1 MAIYSDKITFK
12 LPSPAEVALTD
23 NLVSVIQSHHR
34 KSREHMFHLCII
46 AYGLRTHNLMKSK
59 SGAGGNNQGLVYKPQ
74 FVDWYYSNNLE
85 DVYRTIENFLLYA
98 MAGRLLNYVRWQ
110 VGKEYIEH
118 LPSSL
123 TALYAISQIL
133 WSQGDKA
140 TDASRKLFDKALIQ
154 PIKDGSKNNAFIHP
168 HVSRKDID
176 VWREKYSAKS
186 STKSKG
192 VAIVKSDPRTIVIA
206 TIKVHK
212 DLFKFTRD
220 SGKKLH
226 GPKLTD
232 VKTLTEKLEKLIIEF
247 DAGKS
252 RFALDSRFDDVSREY
267 KKAESPDFGK
277 NILAKEKSKPVIAK
291 KQLSKKL

>member
-46 AYGLRTHNLMKSK
+46 AYGLRTHNLMKPK
-59 SGAGGNNQGLVYKPQ
+59 RGAGGNKQGLVYKPQ
-74 FVDWYYSNNLE
+74 FIDWYDSNSLE
-85 DVYRTIENFLLYA
+85 DVYRTRQNFLLYA

-110 VGKEYIEH
+110 VGAKYIEH
-118 LPSSL
+118 LPGSM
-123 TALYAISQIL
+123 TALYALSEIV

-168 HVSRKDID
+168 HVTRKEVDE
-176 VWREKYSAKS
+176 WRANQTGKVSPTIKVAKL
-186 STKSKG
+186 
-192 VAIVKSDPRTIVIA
+192 VKNDPRTVVVA

-212 DLFKFTRD
+212 DLFKFTRE
-220 SGKKLH
+220 SGKKLN

-252 RFALDSRFDDVSREY
+252 RFALDSHFDDVSREY

>member
-12 LPSPAEVALTD
+12 LPSAVEVALTD
-23 NLVSVIQSHHR
+23 DLVSVIQSHHR
-34 KSREHMFHLCII
+34 KSREHMFHLCMI
-46 AYGLRTHNLMKSK
+46 AYGLRTHNLMKRK

-74 FVDWYYSNNLE
+74 FIDWYDSNNLE
-85 DVYRTIENFLLYA
+85 DVYRKIENFLFYA

-110 VGKEYIEH
+110 VGAKYIEH

-168 HVSRKDID
+168 HVTRMKVDE
-176 VWREKYSAKS
+176 WRANQTGKVSPTIKVAKL
-186 STKSKG
+186 
-192 VAIVKSDPRTIVIA
+192 VKNDPLTVVCA

-212 DLFKFTRD
+212 DLFKFDR
-220 SGKKLH
+220 SGEKRI
-226 GPKLTD
+226 GPKLSE
-232 VKTLTEKLEKLIIEF
+232 VKVLNLKLQSLIKEF
-247 DAGKS
+247 DKGKG
-252 RFALDSRFDDVSREY
+252 RFKIESHYDQVTKDYEAAAKPEFAKEILGASPSKTKVAKKSTP
-267 KKAESPDFGK
+267 KKA
-277 NILAKEKSKPVIAK
+277 
-291 KQLSKKL
+291 

>member
-12 LPSPAEVALTD
+12 LPSPVEVALTD
-23 NLVSVIQSHHR
+23 DLLSVIQSHHR
-34 KSREHMFHLCII
+34 KSREHMFHLCMI
-46 AYGLRTHNLMKSK
+46 AYGLRTHNLMKPK
-59 SGAGGNNQGLVYKPQ
+59 RGAGGNKQGLVYKPQ
-74 FVDWYYSNNLE
+74 FIDWYDSNNLE

-110 VGKEYIEH
+110 VGAKYIEH

-168 HVSRKDID
+168 HVTRKEVDE
-176 VWREKYSAKS
+176 WRAKETGKATPVFKT
-186 STKSKG
+186 TKS
-192 VAIVKSDPRTIVIA
+192 VKNDLRTVVVA

-212 DLFKFTRD
+212 DLFKFGR
-220 SGKKLH
+220 SGEKRI
-226 GPKLTD
+226 GPKLSE
-232 VKTLTEKLEKLIIEF
+232 VKVLNLKLQSLIKEF
-247 DAGKS
+247 DKGKG
-252 RFALDSRFDDVSREY
+252 RFAIESHYDQVTKDYEAAKDPDFDKDIPDASPSKTKVAKKSTP
-267 KKAESPDFGK
+267 KKA
-277 NILAKEKSKPVIAK
+277 
-291 KQLSKKL
+291 

>member
-12 LPSPAEVALTD
+12 LPSPVEVALTD
-23 NLVSVIQSHHR
+23 ELVSVIQSHHR
-34 KSREHMFHLCII
+34 KSREHMFHLCMI
-46 AYGLRTHNLMKSK
+46 AYGLRTHNLMKRK

-74 FVDWYYSNNLE
+74 FIDWYDSNNLE
-85 DVYRTIENFLLYA
+85 DVYRKIENFLLYA

-110 VGKEYIEH
+110 VGAKYIEH

-168 HVSRKDID
+168 HITRKEVDEWRANQTGKVSPTIK
-176 VWREKYSAKS
+176 VAKL
-186 STKSKG
+186 
-192 VAIVKSDPRTIVIA
+192 VKNDPLTVVCA

-212 DLFKFTRD
+212 DLFKFDRY
-220 SGKKLH
+220 GEKRI
-226 GPKLTD
+226 GPKLSE
-232 VKTLTEKLEKLIIEF
+232 VKVLNLKLQSLIKEF
-247 DAGKS
+247 DKGKG
-252 RFALDSRFDDVSREY
+252 RFAIESHYDQVTKDYEAAAKPDFAKEIHGASPSKTKVAKKPTP
-267 KKAESPDFGK
+267 KKA
-277 NILAKEKSKPVIAK
+277 
-291 KQLSKKL
+291 

>member
-12 LPSPAEVALTD
+12 LPSPVEVALTD
-23 NLVSVIQSHHR
+23 DLVSVIQSHHR
-34 KSREHMFHLCII
+34 KSREHMFHLCMI
-46 AYGLRTHNLMKSK
+46 AYGLRIHNLMKPK
-59 SGAGGNNQGLVYKPQ
+59 RGAGGNKLGLVYKPQ
-74 FVDWYYSNNLE
+74 FIDWYDSNNLE
-85 DVYRTIENFLLYA
+85 DVYRTRQNFLFYA

-110 VGKEYIEH
+110 LGKEFIEQ
-118 LPSSL
+118 LPGSM
-123 TALYAISQIL
+123 TALYALSQIVWL
-133 WSQGDKA
+133 QGDKA
-140 TDASRKLFDKALIQ
+140 TDASRKLFEKALYEPIQ
-154 PIKDGSKNNAFIHP
+154 NGSKNSAFIHP

-192 VAIVKSDPRTIVIA
+192 LTIVKADPRTIVIA

-220 SGKKLH
+220 SGKKLN

-232 VKTLTEKLEKLIIEF
+232 VKTLTEKLENLIIEF

-252 RFALDSRFDDVSREY
+252 RFSLDSHFVEISREY

-277 NILAKEKSKPVIAK
+277 NILVKGKSKPIIAK
-291 KQLSKKL
+291 KPIGKKV